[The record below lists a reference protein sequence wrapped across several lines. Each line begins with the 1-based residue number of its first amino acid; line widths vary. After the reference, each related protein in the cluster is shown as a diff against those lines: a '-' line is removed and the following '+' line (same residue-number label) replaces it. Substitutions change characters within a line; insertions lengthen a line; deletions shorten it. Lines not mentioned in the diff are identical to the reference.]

1 MKLSIGTLI
10 KYKRWDGRTVAIGVI
25 TRFNERDGRF
35 TGMPS
40 YTIHW
45 TDRPDWWQS
54 NISHVLA
61 RVVENS
67 QPVDG
72 GEHQYCILTRGI
84 S

>member
-10 KYKRWDGRTVAIGVI
+10 KYKSRDRTAVAIGVI
-25 TRFNERDGRF
+25 TRFNEADGI
-35 TGMPS
+35 
-40 YTIHW
+40 YTVHW